1 MNTAAKIGSRHNIS
15 KHEGEILRFF
25 VLNLTKYGQRDGA
38 VWHEMTIFAPYIE
51 TRTSVMTTSELIRA
65 RLDALRDESYA
76 AFQRRLIPT
85 LAADR
90 IVGVRTPQ
98 LRALAKELAAAEG
111 IGPWM
116 EQLPHPLFEEQQL
129 HTFLIGSERDFGRA
143 LALTQR
149 FLPHVDNWA
158 TCDQLSPRAFRGR
171 LDALEGP
178 IDVWLRSE
186 HEYTVRFAVGM
197 LMAHGLDGAAFRPEH
212 IAQVAALRR
221 PEYYIRMMQAWY
233 LATAL
238 AKQWDATLPV
248 LTERRLADPWT
259 HHKTIQ
265 KAVESYRITD
275 ERKALLRTLRRMA

>member
-1 MNTAAKIGSRHNIS
+1 MTAN
-15 KHEGEILRFF
+15 
-25 VLNLTKYGQRDGA
+25 
-38 VWHEMTIFAPYIE
+38 P
-51 TRTSVMTTSELIRA
+51 IRE
-65 RLDALRDESYA
+65 RLVALRDAKYA
-76 AFQRRLIPT
+76 DFQRKLIPT
-85 LAADR
+85 VEARL
-90 IVGVRTPQ
+90 IIGVRTPL
-98 LRALAKELAAAEG
+98 LRAMAKELIKARTATSDSDGLDAWLEA
-111 IGPWM
+111 
-116 EQLPHPLFEEQQL
+116 LPHGLFEENQL
-129 HTFLIGSERDFGRA
+129 HALLISEERDFGRA
-143 LALTQR
+143 LDLTNR

-171 LDALEGP
+171 LDALEEP

-197 LMAHGLDGAAFRPEH
+197 LMAHGLDGAAFRPER

-275 ERKALLRTLRRMA
+275 ERKALLRALRRMA